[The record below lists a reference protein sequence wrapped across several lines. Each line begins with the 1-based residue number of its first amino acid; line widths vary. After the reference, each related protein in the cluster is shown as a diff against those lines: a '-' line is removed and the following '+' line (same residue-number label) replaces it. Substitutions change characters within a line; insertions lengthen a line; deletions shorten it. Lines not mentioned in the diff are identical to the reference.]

1 MQRFFVCLFLCCSCL
16 TSSITISQAQDKC
29 GTVPY
34 MQHLYKKHAV
44 DPLQVEKWLEKR
56 KQTLSTQNNQ
66 KQNSTYKIPVVVHV
80 IHNGEPIGTGVNIS
94 DEQII
99 SQINVL
105 NKDFRR
111 ENTDATNTPTLFQPV
126 AAGMGIEF
134 ILARQDPDGIL
145 SDGIVRKKGSRS
157 IWSFSSEADLKAE
170 SFWPSED
177 YLNIW
182 VTNLSG
188 TLLGYAQFPFTTL
201 PGLEGEPN
209 IAATDGVV
217 IDYEVFGSD
226 DDGPFFL
233 DPQFNKGRT
242 VTHEVGHFFGLRHIW
257 GDDDGCTESDYVA
270 DTPNQGSDTNGC
282 PTHPTSSCG
291 GVKMFQNYMD
301 YTDDICMNLFT
312 AGQVQRMQLILDDPT
327 IPRRS
332 TLLNS
337 PGLEFPPGFTND
349 VALREILAPTAVTCL
364 ANQLTIKIQNR
375 GIDPLNSLRV
385 SIRLDNQ
392 PTTQQIVNLT
402 QPVPVSEFTNVT
414 LQIPNQTVAEH
425 QIEVSVDLPNSQPD
439 NAPSNNTIIKKFRV
453 NNQTTSAPI
462 QERFDVSIAQS
473 NFTSINPFGEITWQ
487 TSKTNYQNSA
497 SLATSGANAKL
508 ESWLV
513 SPTIDFTQANEAS
526 IRFQYSFLEN
536 TNVEEQFFL
545 LYSADCGQSYT
556 TIPIELE
563 NSRITTLPNSPI
575 HWQDNLIPLPEL
587 TGEANARIAFV
598 FKGGNANTFY
608 VDNIQLYENL
618 SGIRLQP
625 EQVFLAYPG
634 NNNTLSITLNL
645 PEKNPTSITVYD
657 LLGKSI
663 ASAQIPNAVN
673 QTVILQTQA
682 YTFGV
687 YVIRIETNGQFYTQR
702 VLLNPR

>member
-126 AAGMGIEF
+126 ASGMGIEF

-157 IWSFSSEADLKAE
+157 IWSFSSEADLKAVC
-170 SFWPSED
+170 FWPSED

-257 GDDDGCTESDYVA
+257 GDDKSSLDNCIGSDFVD
-270 DTPNQGSDTNGC
+270 DTPNQAIDTGGC
-282 PTHPTSSCG
+282 PTHPQVSCG
-291 GVKMFQNYMD
+291 Q
-301 YTDDICMNLFT
+301 
-312 AGQVQRMQLILDDPT
+312 
-327 IPRRS
+327 
-332 TLLNS
+332 
-337 PGLEFPPGFTND
+337 TNM
-349 VALREILAPTAVTCL
+349 
-364 ANQLTIKIQNR
+364 
-375 GIDPLNSLRV
+375 
-385 SIRLDNQ
+385 
-392 PTTQQIVNLT
+392 
-402 QPVPVSEFTNVT
+402 
-414 LQIPNQTVAEH
+414 
-425 QIEVSVDLPNSQPD
+425 
-439 NAPSNNTIIKKFRV
+439 
-453 NNQTTSAPI
+453 
-462 QERFDVSIAQS
+462 
-473 NFTSINPFGEITWQ
+473 
-487 TSKTNYQNSA
+487 
-497 SLATSGANAKL
+497 
-508 ESWLV
+508 
-513 SPTIDFTQANEAS
+513 
-526 IRFQYSFLEN
+526 
-536 TNVEEQFFL
+536 
-545 LYSADCGQSYT
+545 
-556 TIPIELE
+556 
-563 NSRITTLPNSPI
+563 
-575 HWQDNLIPLPEL
+575 
-587 TGEANARIAFV
+587 
-598 FKGGNANTFY
+598 
-608 VDNIQLYENL
+608 
-618 SGIRLQP
+618 
-625 EQVFLAYPG
+625 
-634 NNNTLSITLNL
+634 
-645 PEKNPTSITVYD
+645 
-657 LLGKSI
+657 
-663 ASAQIPNAVN
+663 
-673 QTVILQTQA
+673 
-682 YTFGV
+682 
-687 YVIRIETNGQFYTQR
+687 
-702 VLLNPR
+702 